1 MLAHRAE
8 EAKGSDPA
16 RISPVRDFVNLP
28 VSTSCSRDSSL
39 IVTRVR
45 FVPVAESEP
54 AAAKNHCDEKESEHA
69 GDRGGRE
76 QSRILSLARVDD
88 GLKSQTAAVA
98 R

>member
-1 MLAHRAE
+1 MAHRAE

-16 RISPVRDFVNLP
+16 QNSPVRDLVNLP

-54 AAAKNHCDEKESEHA
+54 TAAKNHCNEKETEHA
-69 GDRGGRE
+69 GDCGGRE
-76 QSRILSLARVDD
+76 QRWILGLARVDD